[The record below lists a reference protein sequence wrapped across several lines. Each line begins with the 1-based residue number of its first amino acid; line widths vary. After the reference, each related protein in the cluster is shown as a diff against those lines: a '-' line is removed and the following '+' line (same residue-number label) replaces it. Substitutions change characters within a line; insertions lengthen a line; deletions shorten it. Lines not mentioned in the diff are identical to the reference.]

1 MANTRDVVWST
12 KPDNDVTPL
21 CERKQMHKPNNLLE
35 SDVQEELDWDAR
47 FDDSRVIIKANDG
60 EVTLTGAVDTF
71 YDTLLATDD
80 TWTVGGV
87 KSVSNELLVGLVGE
101 GIADADLAA
110 GCLDALD
117 RDRLVPKGT
126 VNVVAVDGWVTLSG
140 EVRRHYQRQAAY
152 FAVSRVNGV
161 VGISNDITLT
171 KDAMPGDV
179 VDRINKAFKRDA
191 IIDDS
196 LIQVTTSG
204 NTVYLDGSVES
215 WSAMDDAV
223 ETAWGAPGV
232 TDVENRLIIVP

>member
-1 MANTRDVVWST
+1 MADTRDVVWFT
-12 KPDNDVTPL
+12 KPDNDLTPL
-21 CERKQMHKPNNLLE
+21 CERNQMHKPNNLLE
-35 SDVQEELDWDAR
+35 SDVQEELDWDGR
-47 FDDSRVIIKANDG
+47 FDNSRVIVKANDG

-87 KSVSNELLVGLVGE
+87 KAVDNELLVGLVGE
-101 GIADADLAA
+101 GIADTDLAA
-110 GCLDALD
+110 ACLDALD

-161 VGISNDITLT
+161 VGISNDVTLT

-204 NTVYLDGSVES
+204 NTVYLDGSVGS